1 MSDNTSTGQSTPTA
15 KSADGNT
22 QSKEEEGGVP
32 QASPATSTKQSTTN
46 VEIPVSNK
54 PKSETVPN
62 NDAQTAAS
70 VATTTPVSG
79 SSTTVNADQQTLSA
93 TPSSANKAHDRG
105 VSTGALAGGIIGAA
119 LAAALITGLV
129 TFWFMRKTT
138 RRISRASR
146 HNDRHRRLYKDDK
159 HTSLGAGRA
168 HRMELTSDTS
178 MSRASWEQYLPQS
191 LDDHTIQNSVKVL
204 FDQIQLHVE
213 NFYFNPHDPIKLPP
227 EGHER
232 LSELQTP
239 YLPGPLVDCM
249 MSSRSVLP
257 VIKHCL
263 AYQVAQG
270 MMAGPQP
277 RLLPLGFTYAGGDRG
292 LSDSTGRNAVAAR
305 QAFNTWR
312 MLTAYFRQDANTR
325 SESAALL
332 TRNIEIDI
340 DTFTN
345 AFAKWRNESQ
355 DAAGAKSHLEGL
367 LNNAASVATTL
378 FSQPSM
384 YQFSWMHAS
393 QKHRSVAVVPTLRKV
408 TDEQGRALEQP
419 QELMRLVAERI

>member
-1 MSDNTSTGQSTPTA
+1 MSDNISTGQSNPTEESGDESLQA
-15 KSADGNT
+15 
-22 QSKEEEGGVP
+22 KEEGDGVP
-32 QASPATSTKQSTTN
+32 QASSAILAEQSTTN
-46 VEIPVSNK
+46 METPGINNPT
-54 PKSETVPN
+54 SEPVPN
-62 NDAQTAAS
+62 NDAQTAAP
-70 VATTTPVSG
+70 VATTPVSG
-79 SSTTVNADQQTLSA
+79 SSSTVNADQQTLSA
-93 TPSSANKAHDRG
+93 TPSSANKAQDRG
-105 VSTGALAGGIIGAA
+105 VPPGALAGGIIGAA
-119 LAAALITGLV
+119 LAAALITGLA
-129 TFWFMRKTT
+129 TFWFMRKTSY
-138 RRISRASR
+138 RNSRTSR

-159 HTSLGAGRA
+159 HAGPGAGRA
-168 HRMELTSDTS
+168 RRMELTSDAS

-239 YLPGPLVDCM
+239 HLPGPLVDCM
-249 MSSRSVLP
+249 MSSRSILP

-263 AYQVAQG
+263 AYQVARG

-292 LSDSTGRNAVAAR
+292 LSDGIGRKAVGAR
-305 QAFNTWR
+305 QAFNMWR
-312 MLTAYFRQDANTR
+312 MLTAYFRQDARTQT
-325 SESAALL
+325 ESAVLL
-332 TRNIEIDI
+332 TRNIGMDV
-340 DTFTN
+340 DTFTD

-355 DAAGAKSHLEGL
+355 DVAGAKSHLEGL
-367 LNNAASVATTL
+367 LNNAASVAMTL

-393 QKHRSVAVVPTLRKV
+393 QKHRSLLVVPTFTKV